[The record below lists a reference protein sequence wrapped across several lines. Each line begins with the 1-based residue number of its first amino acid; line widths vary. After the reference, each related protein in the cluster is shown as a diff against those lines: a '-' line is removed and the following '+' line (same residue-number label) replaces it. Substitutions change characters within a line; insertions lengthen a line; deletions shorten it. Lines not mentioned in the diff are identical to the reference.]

1 MNAMDEPL
9 EDEEEKMNSISQ
21 VAPPDSKYSQLS
33 GKTYISQLKKQ
44 LDEERAARE
53 QI

>member
-1 MNAMDEPL
+1 MDAMNAMDEPL

-21 VAPPDSKYSQLS
+21 VGTNVS

-44 LDEERAARE
+44 LDEERSARE
-53 QI
+53 KI